1 MSTAVNGPDKAG
13 RTRYWATLALI
24 GLLATVAGLV
34 MPQLL
39 PDESHSTE
47 SKGKESA
54 IAPGDLRYVP
64 LEMPEVPSTRAM
76 FLRLGGMTVV
86 VLVVCVGVLLCGK
99 YWMRGFAPNQASGA
113 KLSLV
118 ETLQLGNRC
127 CLHLVQLSSRQVLVG
142 ADATGIKTVVPLP
155 DVFDNCLDE
164 TEQQPR
170 KLADAA

>member
-1 MSTAVNGPDKAG
+1 MSTAVKGPDQAG
-13 RTRYWATLALI
+13 RTRYWASLALI
-24 GLLATVAGLV
+24 GLLATVGGLI

-39 PDESHSTE
+39 PEEPHGTD
-47 SKGKESA
+47 SKAKETA

-64 LEMPEVPSTRAM
+64 PELPDVPSTRAM

-86 VLVVCVGVLLCGK
+86 VLVLCVGVLVCGK
-99 YWMRGFAPNQASGA
+99 FWMRGFAPNQAVGA

-170 KLADAA
+170 NQANAA